1 MSLNEIF
8 KKLFFFKR
16 NLVNPLDTR
25 EATNTSSSSADIDS
39 CAHAKSKKIIK
50 TKYNKIKSIK
60 EISTFQQEAINLI
73 MNHLMETEY
82 KNHQALLREI
92 KFLLH
97 YTFEVLRDDY
107 FLGGKFFKT
116 KMTRID
122 DYIFSQYS
130 KQENLKDN
138 IKKLKIVASSNR
150 FDENPRQNILSYL
163 VFMEETGFEIIELLN
178 DFYRMMDKSQGKL
191 SISWLT
197 GSVFKINKKYKKNE
211 EDLNPKSEILN
222 TLMTQQ
228 TAFLNPRGA
237 QREIIDDLIDREKK
251 AK

>member
-8 KKLFFFKR
+8 KKLLFFKKT
-16 NLVNPLDTR
+16 LVNSLDTR
-25 EATNTSSSSADIDS
+25 EATNTPSSSANIDS
-39 CAHAKSKKIIK
+39 CAPAKSKKIIK

-60 EISTFQQEAINLI
+60 EISSFQHEAINLI

-97 YTFEVLRDDY
+97 YTFEVLQDDC

-138 IKKLKIVASSNR
+138 IRKLKIVASSNR
-150 FDENPRQNILSYL
+150 FDENPRQNILSYF

-178 DFYRMMDKSQGKL
+178 DFYRMMNKSQGKL

-197 GSVFKINKKYKKNE
+197 GSVFKLNKKYQKDAQ
-211 EDLNPKSEILN
+211 DLNPESEMLS

-228 TAFLNPRGA
+228 TAALNPRGA
-237 QREIIDDLIDREKK
+237 QKEIIEDLIERDKK
-251 AK
+251 AR

>member
-1 MSLNEIF
+1 
-8 KKLFFFKR
+8 
-16 NLVNPLDTR
+16 
-25 EATNTSSSSADIDS
+25 
-39 CAHAKSKKIIK
+39 
-50 TKYNKIKSIK
+50 
-60 EISTFQQEAINLI
+60 
-73 MNHLMETEY
+73 
-82 KNHQALLREI
+82 
-92 KFLLH
+92 
-97 YTFEVLRDDY
+97 
-107 FLGGKFFKT
+107 
-116 KMTRID
+116 
-122 DYIFSQYS
+122 
-130 KQENLKDN
+130 
-138 IKKLKIVASSNR
+138 
-150 FDENPRQNILSYL
+150 
-163 VFMEETGFEIIELLN
+163 MEETGFEIIELLN